1 MRFLELKL
9 KPFGRFEDETIRFST
24 EIHSVGGFHMI
35 IGPNEAGKSTTL
47 AAFERFLFGF
57 PKKDIYN
64 ILKRKNLWIGADL
77 QLSTGECIGLWR
89 KNSQQNSLLGENQKD
104 SRPANL
110 LENLLRPIDS
120 KTYMKLFGLN
130 QDTLREGG
138 KKLVSGEG
146 EFADIL
152 FGESLGDLHRFDKIR
167 VALKSSAD
175 ELFKIDG
182 RSRTPLNALRSK
194 IDELNTK
201 MQESVTRTAVWTEME
216 LKRES
221 IKGDLNRVEREI
233 AALGQQ
239 LNLARNRSSSRKH
252 VDELKRLQVELEPL
266 AGLPRVQERL
276 HHELTKADTR
286 LASIKSGI
294 QESEERIRMSR
305 EVLLGIMILQKFLDH
320 GEEIATLSGKS
331 SAIDQHRSRV
341 AELTAEIEQQRF
353 NLKNQAFELG
363 LDFDRPEQVPRIDT
377 ATKKR
382 IDKNGQNIKT
392 LQAELKQADHDVNRL
407 GRELEKLRQVTQ
419 GEVFSEFELTTVN
432 SDLTRLRTI
441 LDQQLKLPEI
451 KKNLSRLNSELHSKL
466 RALPFWSGDLAEFDL
481 IALPEKEA
489 VESAEHALIKAA
501 TSCEAARQRWFQ
513 LKLDVQKQE
522 QSIAKR
528 REQLTL
534 PSLDE
539 LLLARQ
545 ERDEAWAEIDARWRQ
560 SVDLPANEKS
570 VYSDLFSQLIKT
582 ADRMADQLRDHAE
595 LVSEML
601 QLEVLRAERD
611 MAHFKH
617 SQEMCDY
624 QKSMGRWQN
633 FWGFLL
639 ETPVDPLT
647 VKSWLGIGPVVEKLK
662 QDISEAEL
670 QLTEI
675 HSLWPTFRDSKS
687 GFAIAGVRLDALDAE
702 IAFAALSEKRDLL
715 NSRGAIEKK
724 KLVSIEKKQD
734 ELDGLTLEIA
744 DKRASLANETTA
756 WQEILKT
763 NSISEVMAPD
773 EFTTFAGA
781 LAVFHQDWQRYHSI
795 IETRQNIVSELA
807 TFDAN
812 LHKLA
817 ENIGFREDPDSTT
830 STIRQM
836 SQELGKEREKQ
847 ANIVRLER
855 DIETEQKKITRLAEA
870 RREDE
875 EKIKEI
881 CQKIS
886 VENVGSA
893 EERFGAISRRDA
905 IEASI
910 NQTVS
915 ILTQLRGDIDL
926 ESWTA
931 IVSAE
936 TADETEV
943 AIKDCLSRLSQH
955 EESRAEL
962 LKDLGAW
969 SNRQAEIEKRV
980 GQARSLDARNEHSLL
995 VETTKSQIRNYMKY
1009 AITNR
1014 ILEEAAQDYRKRM
1027 GDDVLNMASDNF
1039 RTLSLQSFDGIR
1051 QHPNESGGNSLV
1063 AVRDM
1068 NDPDSVELH
1077 LNELSEG
1084 TRDQLFMALKMAM
1097 IRNRLMERQ
1106 KHGQSPLPV
1115 ILDDILVQFDDD
1127 RSAAAFRLL
1136 GELSEITQVVF
1147 LTHHSHLEAVARA
1160 AFGEKQIGIHRL
1172 TCLQPAPL
1180 VLR

>member
-1 MRFLELKL
+1 
-9 KPFGRFEDETIRFST
+9 
-24 EIHSVGGFHMI
+24 
-35 IGPNEAGKSTTL
+35 
-47 AAFERFLFGF
+47 
-57 PKKDIYN
+57 
-64 ILKRKNLWIGADL
+64 
-77 QLSTGECIGLWR
+77 
-89 KNSQQNSLLGENQKD
+89 
-104 SRPANL
+104 
-110 LENLLRPIDS
+110 
-120 KTYMKLFGLN
+120 
-130 QDTLREGG
+130 
-138 KKLVSGEG
+138 
-146 EFADIL
+146 
-152 FGESLGDLHRFDKIR
+152 
-167 VALKSSAD
+167 
-175 ELFKIDG
+175 
-182 RSRTPLNALRSK
+182 
-194 IDELNTK
+194 
-201 MQESVTRTAVWTEME
+201 
-216 LKRES
+216 
-221 IKGDLNRVEREI
+221 
-233 AALGQQ
+233 
-239 LNLARNRSSSRKH
+239 
-252 VDELKRLQVELEPL
+252 
-266 AGLPRVQERL
+266 
-276 HHELTKADTR
+276 
-286 LASIKSGI
+286 
-294 QESEERIRMSR
+294 
-305 EVLLGIMILQKFLDH
+305 
-320 GEEIATLSGKS
+320 
-331 SAIDQHRSRV
+331 
-341 AELTAEIEQQRF
+341 
-353 NLKNQAFELG
+353 
-363 LDFDRPEQVPRIDT
+363 
-377 ATKKR
+377 
-382 IDKNGQNIKT
+382 
-392 LQAELKQADHDVNRL
+392 
-407 GRELEKLRQVTQ
+407 
-419 GEVFSEFELTTVN
+419 
-432 SDLTRLRTI
+432 
-441 LDQQLKLPEI
+441 
-451 KKNLSRLNSELHSKL
+451 
-466 RALPFWSGDLAEFDL
+466 
-481 IALPEKEA
+481 
-489 VESAEHALIKAA
+489 
-501 TSCEAARQRWFQ
+501 
-513 LKLDVQKQE
+513 
-522 QSIAKR
+522 
-528 REQLTL
+528 
-534 PSLDE
+534 
-539 LLLARQ
+539 
-545 ERDEAWAEIDARWRQ
+545 
-560 SVDLPANEKS
+560 
-570 VYSDLFSQLIKT
+570 
-582 ADRMADQLRDHAE
+582 
-595 LVSEML
+595 
-601 QLEVLRAERD
+601 
-611 MAHFKH
+611 
-617 SQEMCDY
+617 
-624 QKSMGRWQN
+624 
-633 FWGFLL
+633 
-639 ETPVDPLT
+639 
-647 VKSWLGIGPVVEKLK
+647 
-662 QDISEAEL
+662 
-670 QLTEI
+670 
-675 HSLWPTFRDSKS
+675 
-687 GFAIAGVRLDALDAE
+687 
-702 IAFAALSEKRDLL
+702 
-715 NSRGAIEKK
+715 
-724 KLVSIEKKQD
+724 
-734 ELDGLTLEIA
+734 
-744 DKRASLANETTA
+744 
-756 WQEILKT
+756 
-763 NSISEVMAPD
+763 MAPD

-847 ANIVRLER
+847 ANIVRLEG